1 MPLENIQF
9 ALIWPILPPRN
20 QTGFDRIFHNIEPLL
35 MITLTAAKLPV
46 EKIFLPN
53 GLVASARPA
62 ASYLSTPEF
71 HPTFERR
78 HRNMH
83 RGTEKMEVIRHNNIT
98 PHQPVIRFA
107 PRFDE
112 QLMDFRVRQQ
122 GTTAIHVATDILNDC
137 LIGKFQRR
145 QMRQLFPTRFWQWL
159 IHYFGRTSY
168 TSPRH

>member
-9 ALIWPILPPRN
+9 ALIWPLLPARH
-20 QTGFDRIFHNIEPLL
+20 QTGLDGVFHNIEPLL
-35 MITLTAAKLPV
+35 TITLTAAKLPV

-62 ASYLSTPEF
+62 SRCLSTPEF

-78 HRNMH
+78 HRNM
-83 RGTEKMEVIRHNNIT
+83 RGGTEKVDVIRHNHIA
-98 PHQPVIRFA
+98 PHQPMIRFA

-112 QLMDFRVRQQ
+112 QMMDFGVRQQ
-122 GTTAIHVATDILNDC
+122 RTTAFHVATDVLYYA

-145 QMRQLFPTRFWQWL
+145 QMRQLLPTGFRQWL
-159 IHYFGRTSY
+159 IHFLRRDELRE
-168 TSPRH
+168 SPA